1 MISATL
7 LAFSFIQSQ
16 NLSYR
21 ERFPLPDST
30 VPSGW
35 GVNIHFTDP
44 QLGEMEK
51 MAALGIKWVRMDLFW
66 SHVEKE
72 KGTYDF
78 SGYDRLMGHLKKH
91 KIRPL
96 FILDYGN
103 DLYEKGAP
111 KSGAAQAGFVNF
123 ARKAVERY
131 KGQGVLWEMWN
142 EPNLAM
148 FWQPE
153 PNVDLY
159 SKLAVSVGK
168 MMREVAPEEWYIGPA
183 TSGFDWAF
191 LEGAFSRGVL
201 KYFDAVSVHPYRQ
214 TQPETSLD
222 DWQKLRSITDKD
234 SEGRSLPLLSGEWG
248 YSDIWKGQ
256 TPQLKADY
264 VARQYLSNLAAG
276 VNLSIYYDWKN
287 DGTDPKEPEH
297 HFGILGHDLSDKP
310 ASKLL
315 AFFAKEL
322 KGFKFASDVSR
333 DILPNRGDEARILV
347 FMKGKEV
354 RLAVWSE
361 TNQPFAARLPLTPG
375 KATLLSE
382 SGSEEVSFTREKGIT
397 FTSTPKILVPEKVDD
412 WLLDLGNLPHKKQE
426 FVVGSEA
433 EAKQRLTDWINS
445 FSRLKAAKLDS
456 LVPSA
461 LTDDDVF
468 EDPSVIVTTD
478 KTPENLQKIAA
489 SLVKASYG
497 IGSPVTFTA
506 GFTGPSSVPLSCQLV
521 LKPAIP
527 LTLELGSTPLELIL
541 NNPTGW
547 KGTLERNASIG
558 EPVFVVDGTI
568 RQNVGPPRSLRP
580 RLVMTLNKKVVARR
594 PLERLVPLHDS
605 APQFTGYSEGDQ
617 LAQVSVIPDPIEP
630 GTWIYSST
638 FPTGWSYSLI
648 RAEPFPTLASKEGEA
663 VSYGLEVEGD
673 GSGNLLRSRF
683 IDAKGQ
689 TFQPNGVVIDW
700 VGWRIVRFE
709 VSTKDAGW
717 WGGPADGVIHWPVKL
732 DNLLLVDSAK
742 RLAGTTKIRFR
753 NLHKILHEPLV
764 SRAMRI
770 LIGTKVDPK

>member
-7 LAFSFIQSQ
+7 LALSLAQSQ

-21 ERFPLPDST
+21 ERFPLPDAT

-44 QLGEMEK
+44 QPGEMEK
-51 MAALGIKWVRMDLFW
+51 MEALGIKWVRMDLFW

-72 KGTYDF
+72 KGKYDF
-78 SGYDRLMGHLKKH
+78 SAYDRLMGHLKKH
-91 KIRPL
+91 QIRPL

-111 KSGAAQAGFVNF
+111 KSDAAQAAFVNF

-131 KGQGVLWEMWN
+131 RGQGVLWEMWN
-142 EPNLAM
+142 EPNLPM

-153 PNVDLY
+153 PNVELY

-168 MMREVAPEEWYIGPA
+168 AIREIAPEEWYIGPA

-191 LEGAFSRGVL
+191 LEGTFSRGVL
-201 KYFDAVSVHPYRQ
+201 SYFDAVSVHPYRQ
-214 TQPETSLD
+214 TQPETSLE
-222 DWQKLRSITDKD
+222 DWRKLRLLTSKY
-234 SEGRSLPLLSGEWG
+234 SGGRSLPLLSGEWG
-248 YSDIWKGQ
+248 YSEIWKGQ
-256 TPQLKADY
+256 TPLVKADY

-333 DILPNRGDEARILV
+333 DIQPNDGDEARILV
-347 FMKGKEV
+347 FTKGNEV
-354 RLAVWSE
+354 RLAVWSQ

-382 SGSEEVSFTREKGIT
+382 SGPEEVSFTKEKGIA
-397 FTSTPKILVPEKVDD
+397 FTSTPKILVPERVDD
-412 WLLDLGNLPHKKQE
+412 WLYDLANLPTKKQE
-426 FVVGSEA
+426 YVVSNDA
-433 EAKQRLTDWINS
+433 EAKQRLTEWINS

-468 EDPSVIVTTD
+468 EDPSLIVTAD
-478 KTPENLQKIAA
+478 KSPENLKQIAI
-489 SLVKASYG
+489 SLVKATYG

-506 GFTGPSSVPLSCQLV
+506 GFSGPSSVPLSCQLV

-547 KGTLERNASIG
+547 KGTLDWNAG
-558 EPVFVVDGTI
+558 GNDPDFKVDGTP
-568 RQNVGPPRSLRP
+568 RQTVGPLRSLRP
-580 RLVMTLNKKVVARR
+580 RLVLTLNKKVVARR
-594 PLERLVPLHDS
+594 PLERLVPLYDS
-605 APQFTGYSEGDQ
+605 TPQFTSYSEGDEP
-617 LAQVSVIPDPIEP
+617 AQASVIPDQTEP

-648 RAEPFPTLASKEGEA
+648 RAEPFPTLASKEGEVA
-663 VSYGLEVEGD
+663 SYGLEVEGD

-683 IDAKGQ
+683 VDAKGQ
-689 TFQPNGVVIDW
+689 VFQPNGVVIDW
-700 VGWRIVRFE
+700 VGWRTVRFE
-709 VSTKDAGW
+709 VSTRDAGW

-742 RLAGTTKIRFR
+742 RLAGKTKIRFR
-753 NLHKILHEPLV
+753 NLHKILHEPLIQ
-764 SRAMRI
+764 RGMRI
-770 LIGTKVDPK
+770 KIGTKVDP

>member
-7 LAFSFIQSQ
+7 LGLSIAQSQ

-21 ERFPLPDST
+21 ERFPLPDAT

-44 QLGEMEK
+44 QPGEMEK

-72 KGTYDF
+72 KGKYDF

-91 KIRPL
+91 QIRPL

-111 KSGAAQAGFVNF
+111 KTDTAQAAFVKF
-123 ARKAVERY
+123 ARQAVERY

-142 EPNLAM
+142 EPNLPM

-153 PNVDLY
+153 PNVELY

-168 MMREVAPEEWYIGPA
+168 MIREVAPQEWYIGPA

-191 LEGAFSRGVL
+191 LEGTFARGVL

-214 TQPETSLD
+214 TQPETSLE
-222 DWQKLRSITDKD
+222 DWQKLRTLTAKYSG
-234 SEGRSLPLLSGEWG
+234 GRTLPLLSGEWG

-310 ASKLL
+310 ASNLL
-315 AFFAKEL
+315 SFFAKEL
-322 KGFKFASDVSR
+322 KGFKFAADVSR
-333 DILPNRGDEARILV
+333 DILPSEGDEARILI
-347 FMKGKEV
+347 FTKGKEI
-354 RLAVWSE
+354 RLAAWSQI
-361 TNQPFAARLPLTPG
+361 NQPFAARLPLSSG
-375 KATLLSE
+375 KGKLISHQ
-382 SGSEEVSFTREKGIT
+382 GIQEVSYSTLKGIT
-397 FTSTPKILVPEKVDD
+397 FTSTPMILVPDKVDA
-412 WLLDLGNLPHKKQE
+412 LLKSLAMLPAKNQVYEVETESDARRLLGP
-426 FVVGSEA
+426 
-433 EAKQRLTDWINS
+433 W
-445 FSRLKAAKLDS
+445 LDS
-456 LVPSA
+456 LRAARSQDEIKVYG
-461 LTDDDVF
+461 LG
-468 EDPSVIVTTD
+468 ED
-478 KTPENLQKIAA
+478 NLQFQIEARSVPNLPRTKEEQFKTVLDRVNSA
-489 SLVKASYG
+489 YG
-497 IGSPVTFTA
+497 IGGPVTFIASFEGKNT
-506 GFTGPSSVPLSCQLV
+506 LSITRTLT
-521 LKPAIP
+521 LRPRTP
-527 LTLELGSTPLELIL
+527 LTIELGADSATLLL
-541 NNPTGW
+541 NNPKAW
-547 KGTLERNASIG
+547 KGTLMLITQAGAKPLQVNGSLVQKLELQPKAGFRAS
-558 EPVFVVDGTI
+558 V
-568 RQNVGPPRSLRP
+568 L
-580 RLVMTLNKKVVARR
+580 LNGRIVAAQ
-594 PLERLVPLHDS
+594 PWQKLVPLYDS
-605 APQFTGYSEGDQ
+605 APQFTSYSEGDKP
-617 LAQVSVIPDPIEP
+617 AQVSVIPDPSEP

-638 FPTGWSYSLI
+638 FPAGWSYSLI
-648 RAEPFPTLASKEGEA
+648 RAEPFPTLASKDGEV

-673 GSGNLLRSRF
+673 GSGNILRSRF
-683 IDAKGQ
+683 VDAKGQ
-689 TFQPNGVVIDW
+689 VFQPNGVVIDW

-717 WGGPADGVIHWPVKL
+717 WGGPADGVMHWPVKL

-753 NLHKILHEPLV
+753 NFHKILHDPLV
-764 SRAMRI
+764 TKGGVVK
-770 LIGTKVDPK
+770 LGTKIDP

>member
-7 LAFSFIQSQ
+7 LGLSLAQSQ

-21 ERFPLPDST
+21 ERFPLPEAT

-44 QLGEMEK
+44 QPGEMEK

-72 KGTYDF
+72 KGKYDF

-91 KIRPL
+91 QIRPL

-111 KSGAAQAGFVNF
+111 KTDTAQAAFVKF
-123 ARKAVERY
+123 ARQAVERY

-142 EPNLAM
+142 EPNLPM

-153 PNVDLY
+153 PNVEIY

-168 MMREVAPEEWYIGPA
+168 MIREVAPQEWYIGPA

-191 LEGAFSRGVL
+191 LEGTFSRGVL

-214 TQPETSLD
+214 TQPETSLE
-222 DWQKLRSITDKD
+222 DWQKLRTLTAKYSG
-234 SEGRSLPLLSGEWG
+234 GRTLPLLSGEWG
-248 YSDIWKGQ
+248 YLDIWKGQ

-264 VARQYLSNLAAG
+264 VARQYLNNLTAG

-315 AFFAKEL
+315 AFFAREL
-322 KGFKFASDVSR
+322 KGFRFAADVSR
-333 DILPNRGDEARILV
+333 DILPSDGDEARILI
-347 FMKGKEV
+347 FTKGKEI
-354 RLAVWSE
+354 RLAVWSQ

-375 KATLLSE
+375 KGKLISHQGIQEVGFSTL
-382 SGSEEVSFTREKGIT
+382 KGIT
-397 FTSTPKILVPEKVDD
+397 FTSTPKILVPDKVDG
-412 WLLDLGNLPHKKQE
+412 WLLDLANLPPKRQE
-426 FVVGSEA
+426 FVVANEA
-433 EAKQRLTDWINS
+433 EAKQKLTDWVNS
-445 FSRLKAAKLDS
+445 FSRLMAAKLDS

-461 LTDDDVF
+461 LTDEDMF
-468 EDPSVIVTTD
+468 EDPTFIVTTD
-478 KTPENLQKIAA
+478 KSPENLKKIAA
-489 SLVKASYG
+489 SIVKASYG
-497 IGSPVTFTA
+497 IGSPVVFRA
-506 GFTGPSSVPLSCQLV
+506 GFAGPSSIPFSCQLV

-527 LTLELGSTPLELIL
+527 LTLELGTTPLQHIL
-541 NNPTGW
+541 VNPTGW
-547 KGTLERNASIG
+547 KGTLDWNAG
-558 EPVFVVDGTI
+558 TNEPAFAVDGSA
-568 RQNVGPPRSLRP
+568 RQIIGPLRSLRP
-580 RLVMTLNKKVVARR
+580 RLVLTLKKKVVAGR
-594 PLERLVPLHDS
+594 PFEQLVPLYDS
-605 APQFTGYSEGDQ
+605 APQFISYSEGDKP
-617 LAQVSVIPDPIEP
+617 AQASAIPDPAEP
-630 GTWIYSST
+630 GTWIYSSS
-638 FPTGWSYSLI
+638 FPDGWSYSLI
-648 RAEPFPTLASKEGEA
+648 RAEPFPTLASKDGEV

-673 GSGNLLRSRF
+673 GSGNILRSRF
-683 IDAKGQ
+683 VDSKGQ
-689 TFQPNGVVIDW
+689 VFQPNGVIIDW

-753 NLHKILHEPLV
+753 NFHKILHDPLV
-764 SRAMRI
+764 SQGMRI
-770 LIGTKVDPK
+770 RLGTKIDP